1 MQTWGKE
8 MPLSNLARM
17 LAERVANVSEVHLEP
32 SEHKF
37 AFVQY
42 NFPFQWEFM
51 YIISFYLISMM
62 GFVLDES
69 MALQLLI
76 IIPLSLHAYRFS
88 PLLLILFFPSSI
100 FHIWG
105 SNYQV
110 LYSLG
115 LKFAIFFLID
125 QRQDRNQTLR
135 HAAWLKFFLLASHF
149 SFRRPGQMAL
159 IAAHIGVWVAST
171 ASSITCAFHF
181 ACFLFTPTSFPF
193 FFFSLPIE
201 DSSPGFFPI

>member
-1 MQTWGKE
+1 MFITARGLTNSYKAQHTPMFPTQTWGKE

-115 LKFAIFFLID
+115 LKFVIFFLIIK
-125 QRQDRNQTLR
+125 
-135 HAAWLKFFLLASHF
+135 AISAYCWKSWKCEK
-149 SFRRPGQMAL
+149 
-159 IAAHIGVWVAST
+159 VWRK
-171 ASSITCAFHF
+171 
-181 ACFLFTPTSFPF
+181 
-193 FFFSLPIE
+193 
-201 DSSPGFFPI
+201 